1 MKENNFLASELS
13 APEYVSQSA
22 QDNAYFHVI
31 PVPFEAS
38 VSYGGGTANGPEA
51 ILEASQQLELW
62 DGASIPAELGIYTT
76 DPVKCSGKTTK
87 VLSRIEKATNEA
99 LDHHAIPVILGG
111 EHTVTYGAL
120 CALKKR
126 YDHERALHSLPDQS
140 LPKHDKAPFGIIQF
154 DAHADLRDSYEGTKW
169 SHACVMR
176 RAVNSPNQDSDGL
189 GLPLAQFGVRAM
201 GLDELE
207 FRKHASITAWD
218 AVDLSRLKEQGK
230 IPKNLL
236 PPDFPKDIY
245 ITFDV
250 DGLDPSIMPATGTP
264 VPGGI
269 AWYDALNLL
278 EKVIAGRRVIGFDVV
293 ELAPIDAK
301 AGGHAWNFTAAQL
314 VYAIMGMVQRSN
326 K

>member
-1 MKENNFLASELS
+1 MKENSFLASELS
-13 APEYVSQSA
+13 ALEYASQSS
-22 QDNAYFHVI
+22 QDKAHFHVI

-38 VSYGGGTANGPEA
+38 VSYGGGTVNGPEA

-62 DGASIPAELGIYTT
+62 DGASIPAELGIYTA
-76 DPVKCSGKTTK
+76 DPVKCTGKTTK
-87 VLSRIEKATNEA
+87 VLSRIEKAANEA

-126 YDHERALHSLPDQS
+126 YEDERALHNLPDQS
-140 LPKHDKAPFGIIQF
+140 PPKPDKAPFGIIQF
-154 DAHADLRDSYEGTKW
+154 DAHADLRDSYEDSKW

-176 RAVNSPNQDSDGL
+176 RAVNSPSQDPDGL
-189 GLPLAQFGVRAM
+189 DLPLAQFGVRAM

-207 FRKHASITAWD
+207 FRKNASITSWD
-218 AVDLSRLKEQGK
+218 AADLSRLKEQGK
-230 IPKNLL
+230 IPKKLL

-269 AWYDALNLL
+269 GWYDALNLL

-293 ELAPIDAK
+293 ELAPIEAK
-301 AGGHAWNFTAAQL
+301 VGGHAWNFIAARL
-314 VYAIMGMVQRSN
+314 VYAIMGMIQRTV